1 MELLFIICNIA
12 LKLEIKFIYSK
23 KYKNMS
29 SEDHAKTRST
39 LMVTTAVTGTATIVT
54 GIKVIGTI
62 IAATF
67 GFTSMKVLLPLIAIV
82 GGVYY
87 LFRSFGRFKQ
97 MEYGSSNTSAYIATA
112 ISVLG
117 ALISYGFL
125 F

>member
-1 MELLFIICNIA
+1 
-12 LKLEIKFIYSK
+12 
-23 KYKNMS
+23 MS